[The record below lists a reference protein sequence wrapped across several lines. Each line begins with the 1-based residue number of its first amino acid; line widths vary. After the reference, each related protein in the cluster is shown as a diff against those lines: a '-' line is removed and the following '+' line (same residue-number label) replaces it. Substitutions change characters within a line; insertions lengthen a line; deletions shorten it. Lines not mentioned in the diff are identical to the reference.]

1 MADIDSYSPFIQAVF
16 GSAPTERYLPYAIS
30 VSAGGVSHIRCYRA
44 FISLLSLPDSRFV
57 SEDVLA
63 LLDVP
68 VLAARFTINEE
79 GLRYLRLWVN
89 ESGIRWGI
97 DDDNV
102 RELELPATGQH
113 TWQFGLTRMLLGVC
127 DGKRP
132 GRVAVG
138 SAL

>member
-1 MADIDSYSPFIQAVF
+1 MVAHLRIVTYLTPF
-16 GSAPTERYLPYAIS
+16 PTVARQ
-30 VSAGGVSHIRCYRA
+30 SHPVLEA

-68 VLAARFTINEE
+68 VLAARFDITEE
-79 GLRYLRLWVN
+79 GLRYLRQWVN

-102 RELELPATGQH
+102 RELELPRHRTTHGDLA
-113 TWQFGLTRMLLGVC
+113 
-127 DGKRP
+127 
-132 GRVAVG
+132 
-138 SAL
+138 

>member
-1 MADIDSYSPFIQAVF
+1 Q
-16 GSAPTERYLPYAIS
+16 
-30 VSAGGVSHIRCYRA
+30 SHPVLEA

-68 VLAARFTINEE
+68 VLAARFDITEE
-79 GLRYLRLWVN
+79 GLRYLRQWVN

-113 TWQFGLTRMLLGVC
+113 TWRDDRYAYRHTENRSRRTMLSLSQSLGQ
-127 DGKRP
+127 
-132 GRVAVG
+132 
-138 SAL
+138 